1 MNGPIDPGPGRRDAY
16 SGRMQESDAASG
28 DMREHRGR
36 GPRRR
41 IDVVGTGRASATPD
55 VVRLQVG
62 VRADGDDVAGALRL
76 AGAHVSS
83 ISAAAR
89 DHGIAAADISSTGAG
104 VHPRY
109 DREGAPTRGY
119 QAFHQLSVVVRVV
132 DDLSAVVDAFS
143 SAAGNALSIDSIS
156 LDLSDRGPLQVRARD
171 VAFADARA
179 KAGQYAALAGGQLG
193 PVLAVAEGGG
203 GAPGSPRPAM
213 RATLMAESASM
224 PVESGEHTVG
234 VSIAVTF
241 ALSIN
246 EHDDH
251 DRAERNGVC

>member
-1 MNGPIDPGPGRRDAY
+1 
-16 SGRMQESDAASG
+16 MQESDVAP
-28 DMREHRGR
+28 DRPREHRGR

-83 ISAAAR
+83 LGGAAR
-89 DHGIAAADISSTGAG
+89 EHGITAADISSTGAG
-104 VHPRY
+104 VHPRH
-109 DREGAPTRGY
+109 DREGQPTRGY

-143 SAAGNALSIDSIS
+143 AAAGNALSIDSIS
-156 LDLSDRGPLQVRARD
+156 LDLADREPLRVRARD
-171 VAFADARA
+171 AAFADARA
-179 KAGQYAALAGGQLG
+179 KAEQYAALAGGQLG
-193 PVLAVAEGGG
+193 PVLAVAEGG
-203 GAPGSPRPAM
+203 
-213 RATLMAESASM
+213 SASPGFARAGGPASFRAQEGSMPAM

-241 ALSIN
+241 ALA
-246 EHDDH
+246 DD
-251 DRAERNGVC
+251 